1 MTNVLRGA
9 ILLIGSTC
17 VSVASGGAPMG
28 LPMGTVDEGQ
38 WTIGGQ
44 FGRETADLEGSDTF
58 DATYVGDGG
67 TVTELQFDEQL
78 EIQDLASNMLFVSFA
93 YGILDGWDVF
103 GRLGLLSRGAVDVLD
118 RRVGLLDDRS
128 DLVECAQCF
137 LDRVG
142 PHSSGALDGSFGF
155 AWGAGTRATF
165 WQQGPWSLG
174 GLGQFTWFN
183 PGDSDL
189 SYTDP
194 ILEPLGGTYVGEASL
209 DYWQAQVSLALIY
222 QADAWSFWGGPFVQ
236 FLEGEIERSGDILYD
251 DLGVL
256 DDGGDF
262 SGTTDVEQDSQFG
275 GHLGVGVDVAEQWN
289 VWLEGQFTGD
299 SWLIGIGAV
308 FVPADAFDL

>member
-1 MTNVLRGA
+1 MEMTNVLRGA
-9 ILLIGSTC
+9 ILLIVSTC

-38 WTIGGQ
+38 WMIGGQ

-93 YGILDGWDVF
+93 YGVLDGWDVF
-103 GRLGLLSRGAVDVLD
+103 GRLGVADAQ
-118 RRVGLLDDRS
+118 DDLQATYFE
-128 DLVECAQCF
+128 DGEFYA
-137 LDRVG
+137 G

-308 FVPADAFDL
+308 FVPADTFDM

>member
-1 MTNVLRGA
+1 MEMTNVLRGA
-9 ILLIGSTC
+9 ILLIVSTC

-38 WTIGGQ
+38 WMIGGQ

-103 GRLGLLSRGAVDVLD
+103 GRLGVADAQ
-118 RRVGLLDDRS
+118 DDLQATYFE
-128 DLVECAQCF
+128 DGEFYA
-137 LDRVG
+137 G

-308 FVPADAFDL
+308 FVPADTFDM

>member
-1 MTNVLRGA
+1 MEMTNVLRGA
-9 ILLIGSTC
+9 ILLIVSTC

-44 FGRETADLEGSDTF
+44 FGRETADLEGRDTF

-103 GRLGLLSRGAVDVLD
+103 GRLGVADAQ
-118 RRVGLLDDRS
+118 DDLQATYFE
-128 DLVECAQCF
+128 DGEFYA
-137 LDRVG
+137 G

-308 FVPADAFDL
+308 FVPADTFDM

>member
-1 MTNVLRGA
+1 MEMTNVLRGA
-9 ILLIGSTC
+9 ILLIVSTC

-93 YGILDGWDVF
+93 YGVLDGWDVF
-103 GRLGLLSRGAVDVLD
+103 GRLGVADAQ
-118 RRVGLLDDRS
+118 DDLQATYFE
-128 DLVECAQCF
+128 DGEFYA
-137 LDRVG
+137 G

-308 FVPADAFDL
+308 FVPADTFDM